1 MEKNIVLIG
10 ATGFV
15 GSAILNEALLRGHK
29 VTVIAPNP
37 EKVKVQNPNLAV
49 VKGDATDP
57 AQLAAVAKGKDAVIS
72 AYNPG
77 WANPRQYED
86 TLENYPKIVE
96 GTKQAGVRR
105 LLIVGGA
112 GTLFVQPGV
121 RLIDTGTLPD
131 AWIPGVKSLG
141 EFYLNTLM
149 KEKDVDW
156 IFFSPAGNLGDMG
169 AKGPGKRTG
178 KFRLGKDDMIFD
190 ADGNSFISVEDYA
203 YAMIDELEQENH
215 HYERF
220 TIGY

>member
-1 MEKNIVLIG
+1 MKDVVLIG
-10 ATGFV
+10 ASGFA

-29 VTVIAPNP
+29 VTAIAPHP
-37 EKVKVQNPNLAV
+37 EKITVENALLTV

-57 AQLAAVAKGKDAVIS
+57 SVLASVAKGKDAVIS

-77 WANPRQYED
+77 WGNPRQYEE
-86 TLENYPKIVE
+86 TLANYPKIVE
-96 GTKQAGVRR
+96 GTKRAGVRR

-112 GTLFVQPGV
+112 GTLFVKPGL
-121 RLIDTGTLPD
+121 RLVDTGNLP
-131 AWIPGVKSLG
+131 AEWLPGVKSMG
-141 EFYLNTLM
+141 EFYLNYLM
-149 KEKDVDW
+149 KENDVDW
-156 IFFSPAGNLGDMG
+156 VFFSPAGNLGDMG
-169 AKGPGKRTG
+169 QNGPGKRTG

-215 HYERF
+215 HKERF